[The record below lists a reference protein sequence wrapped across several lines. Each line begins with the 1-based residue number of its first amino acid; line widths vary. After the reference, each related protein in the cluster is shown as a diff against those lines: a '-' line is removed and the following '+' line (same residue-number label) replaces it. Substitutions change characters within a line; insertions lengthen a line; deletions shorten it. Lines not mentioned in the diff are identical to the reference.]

1 MCGQIFMQRLAV
13 WHIQLAVIGS
23 GTEGGVTVA
32 ALKQI

>member
-13 WHIQLAVIGS
+13 WHIQLIGS